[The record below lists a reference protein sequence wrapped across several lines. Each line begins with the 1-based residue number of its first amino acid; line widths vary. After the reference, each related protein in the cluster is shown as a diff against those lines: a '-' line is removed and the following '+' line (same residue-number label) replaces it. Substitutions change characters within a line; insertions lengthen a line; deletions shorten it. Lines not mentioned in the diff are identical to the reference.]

1 MYALY
6 ALFFLGAFFFVA
18 FVGIFAIGALIGMA
32 RTASEALQAM
42 AGKRS
47 VRAKARTPEA
57 GVAELPAH
65 PAATRRA
72 PPAEIGVEVG
82 AACATA

>member
-1 MYALY
+1 
-6 ALFFLGAFFFVA
+6 
-18 FVGIFAIGALIGMA
+18 MA
-32 RTASEALQAM
+32 RTASDALQAM
-42 AGKRS
+42 ARKRS
-47 VRAKARTPEA
+47 IRAEVRAPEA
-57 GVAELPAH
+57 GVAEVPAH